1 MIENFQNKLNISIPL
16 SGNNNSTNGILREI
30 ELDYTCKVDMPENY
44 GLDKTNTCLV
54 EVTKWGV
61 TSLSNDVCK
70 ENFCSKLMRFMNN
83 VLGNFKVDELTI
95 NSLVKRD
102 VINDGKRIV
111 LCEDVVHDV
120 KKSKKVQ
127 KNKGKTK

>member
-16 SGNNNSTNGILREI
+16 SGNNNSANGILREI

-44 GLDKTNTCLV
+44 GLDKANTCLV

-102 VINDGKRIV
+102 IINDGKRIV
-111 LCEDVVHDV
+111 LCEEIVHDV

-127 KNKGKTK
+127 KNEGKIK

>member
-16 SGNNNSTNGILREI
+16 SGNNNSANGILREI

-44 GLDKTNTCLV
+44 GLDKANTCLV

-83 VLGNFKVDELTI
+83 VLGNFKIDELTI

-102 VINDGKRIV
+102 IINDGKRIV
-111 LCEDVVHDV
+111 LCEEIVHDV

-127 KNKGKTK
+127 KNEGKIK

>member
-16 SGNNNSTNGILREI
+16 SGNNNSANGILREI

-44 GLDKTNTCLV
+44 GLDKANTCLV

-120 KKSKKVQ
+120 KKTKKVQ
-127 KNKGKTK
+127 KNEEKTK

>member
-16 SGNNNSTNGILREI
+16 SGNNNSANGILREI

-44 GLDKTNTCLV
+44 GLDKANTCLV

-127 KNKGKTK
+127 KNEEKTK

>member
-16 SGNNNSTNGILREI
+16 SGNNNSANGILREI

-44 GLDKTNTCLV
+44 GLDKANTCLV

-127 KNKGKTK
+127 KNQGKTK